1 MILLHAFHLSEH
13 KGVSQDK
20 SPKQPEAEAEK
31 DEGDEERDKDVRDYD
46 GRDDDERDETMTS
59 WIERV

>member
-1 MILLHAFHLSEH
+1 MPSTWANTRKLH
-13 KGVSQDK
+13 DK

-31 DEGDEERDKDVRDYD
+31 DEGDEDRDEDE
-46 GRDDDERDETMTS
+46 RDDDERDETMTS

>member
-13 KGVSQDK
+13 EEVSQDK

-31 DEGDEERDKDVRDYD
+31 DEGDEDRDEDE
-46 GRDDDERDETMTS
+46 RDDDERDETMTS